1 MPRPAAAVP
10 EVMRAPLLVLTLAA
24 GHAGA
29 DPKTLPNS
37 AIPEGTP
44 PVQQKLPDVA
54 KTTPGVGGP
63 VRGIIIDPGEHAD
76 ARPWP
81 RGMVIHPPDTRDP
94 MVLDLGGDPHL
105 GQRILGVINDG
116 FDMLGRLLR
125 PPI

>member
-1 MPRPAAAVP
+1 
-10 EVMRAPLLVLTLAA
+10 MRVFTLGLVLALAA

-44 PVQQKLPDVA
+44 PVQEKLPDVA
-54 KTTPGVGGP
+54 TRTPGFAGP
-63 VRGIIIDPGEHAD
+63 VRGLIIDPGQHPD

-94 MVLDLGGDPHL
+94 MALDLGGERHL
-105 GQRILGVINDG
+105 GQRALDLVNEG
-116 FDMLGRLLR
+116 FGALGRLLR

>member
-1 MPRPAAAVP
+1 
-10 EVMRAPLLVLTLAA
+10 MRAPLLVLALAA

-44 PVQQKLPDVA
+44 PVQHKLPDVA
-54 KTTPGVGGP
+54 TRTPGIDGP
-63 VRGIIIDPGEHAD
+63 VRGIVIDPGEHAD

-81 RGMVIHPPDTRDP
+81 RGMVIHPPDPRDP
-94 MVLDLGGDPHL
+94 MVLRLGERHL
-105 GQRILGVINDG
+105 GQRVLDVVNDG
-116 FDMLGRLLR
+116 FDLLGRLLR